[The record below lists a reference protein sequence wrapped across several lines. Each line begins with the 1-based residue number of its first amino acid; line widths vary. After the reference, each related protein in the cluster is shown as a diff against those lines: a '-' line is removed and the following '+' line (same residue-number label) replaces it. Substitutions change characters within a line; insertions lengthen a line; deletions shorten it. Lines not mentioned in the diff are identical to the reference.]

1 MNFNKYFALVCGG
14 ALMMSA
20 SCSNEIEFQQ
30 AEQTVTFSVKMP
42 GNTRAASQLGTG
54 TAANTLHCYAYDA
67 NNKLVAE
74 AEGTM
79 ANKSGDVTIT
89 LASKVAYKL
98 VFWADKAQEA
108 DKTLYAFDKENH
120 KVTVNYANM
129 SAQSE
134 DNDAFYNVIDY
145 TGGETTQ
152 TVSLTR
158 PLAQINVGTDD
169 SALTV
174 VTTAYN
180 SNVYS
185 NCVIKADSE
194 LDLLTGAT
202 ATPVTL
208 TAPITPMSDLATE
221 DFPVAGASNVKYTGV
236 YYVLAPSTGSTVDM
250 TFNAYKSATD
260 ATPCWSVPVPNMP
273 VRRNFRTNVFGSLLT
288 SLTNFSVTIT
298 PTFDGETQV
307 KEVTTAAQL
316 KQALTETTQ
325 DVAIKLAGNFE
336 NEVVSIPAAAT
347 TRTITIDL
355 AGKNAPALAAGE
367 NVILN
372 IYDNSDLTGATRSTR
387 STRSTRAT
395 VTNEDPCFHAKPGS
409 TINIYGGNYLAS
421 VDSNGDSNS
430 CVYSSGGAVNIYG
443 GTFACQKAYNGK
455 WYVLNLKNGST
466 GTITVYGGRF
476 KDQNPADGDDANTPG
491 ITIATGMISTLT
503 DGWYTITDTSWS
515 GGMSQPEIVGN
526 VYKIRTGDELA
537 WYSKYTETHSSRG
550 HVVEIQNDI
559 DLCNLNWT
567 PIAFNNNQ
575 DNGFCGTFNGNGHTI
590 KNLNINAYAGTWIGF
605 ISHSCW
611 DDPKCNVEIKNVV
624 FDGVKV
630 NVPTMAEYTGC
641 VVGKGKTPIRNVT
654 VKNATIKGYQRLGG
668 IIGECYTTVENC
680 TVDGLTIKANFFMK
694 LDSNNVPS
702 MDGANGV
709 GGIVGFGPGA
719 TITGCSVN
727 NANFTVYR
735 RGGSIVGYG
744 GTDGK
749 LVVRNN
755 TASNVVMT
763 YNYNDAQAYKGD
775 TSNYFN
781 TFCGDAGSHEQS
793 GNTATNVTIPDN
805 TSGKAR
811 EGF

>member
-42 GNTRAASQLGTG
+42 GNTRATSQLGTG

-79 ANKSGDVTIT
+79 SNKSGDVTIT

-108 DKTLYAFDKENH
+108 GKTIYAFDKENH

-134 DNDAFYNVIDY
+134 DNDAFYNVMDY

-221 DFPVAGASNVKYTGV
+221 EFPVAGASNVKYTGV

-316 KQALTETTQ
+316 KQALTETTE

-336 NEVVSIPAAAT
+336 KEVVSIPAAAT

-355 AGKNAPALAAGE
+355 AGQNAPALAAGQ

-372 IYDNSDLTGATRSTR
+372 VYDNSDVTRATRSTR
-387 STRSTRAT
+387 AARATRAT
-395 VTNEDPCFHAKPGS
+395 VINEDPCFHAKPGS
-409 TINIYGGNYLAS
+409 TINIYGGNYMAS

-491 ITIATGMISTLT
+491 ITIAPGMISTLN

-537 WYSKYTETHSSRG
+537 WYSNYTYSNPSNG
-550 HVVEIQNDI
+550 HVVEILNDI
-559 DLCNLNWT
+559 DLRNLPWQ
-567 PIAFNNNQ
+567 PIAFSNNTSYR
-575 DNGFCGTFNGNGHTI
+575 FCGTFNGNGHTI
-590 KNLNINAYAGTWIGF
+590 KNLNIKPFYSKYVGF
-605 ISHSCW
+605 ISHTCW
-611 DDPKCNVEIKNVV
+611 DDPKHDVEIKNVI
-624 FDGVKV
+624 FDGV
-630 NVPTMAEYTGC
+630 
-641 VVGKGKTPIRNVT
+641 
-654 VKNATIKGYQRLGG
+654 TI
-668 IIGECYTTVENC
+668 
-680 TVDGLTIKANFFMK
+680 
-694 LDSNNVPS
+694 
-702 MDGANGV
+702 
-709 GGIVGFGPGA
+709 
-719 TITGCSVN
+719 
-727 NANFTVYR
+727 
-735 RGGSIVGYG
+735 
-744 GTDGK
+744 
-749 LVVRNN
+749 
-755 TASNVVMT
+755 
-763 YNYNDAQAYKGD
+763 D
-775 TSNYFN
+775 TL
-781 TFCGDAGSHEQS
+781 
-793 GNTATNVTIPDN
+793 
-805 TSGKAR
+805 
-811 EGF
+811 